1 MGRGGVAVATVMGT
15 VRVRR
20 HFFKN
25 QILAECLKSPQ
36 VGPGGVAIS
45 SPVAGSSA
53 GNGGIA
59 IAGAQG
65 LTISAPPPPLPS
77 PGAQVFLVVIFIW

>member
-15 VRVRR
+15 VQVQ
-20 HFFKN
+20 KSV
-25 QILAECLKSPQ
+25 QCCLQLCSKQ

-45 SPVAGSSA
+45 TPVEGGSA

-65 LTISAPPPPLPS
+65 VAI
-77 PGAQVFLVVIFIW
+77 VFALIESMRGTNYSTQTKTW